1 VTAKSRRAGA
11 ALSRDRIV
19 ELAIEHAD
27 SGGLE
32 QVSMRRLA
40 AELSVTPM
48 ALYWHFANREALVDA
63 MAEQVAGQVAHDDDP
78 DAPWQQRLRAVLTA
92 ALTVVQTHPWL
103 GPLVSQRIV
112 TAPNY
117 LRALEVLL
125 DALRSAGYGRQAAAS
140 IVDIA
145 VDAVAA
151 MAFRLP
157 AAPPEE
163 PPQATSG
170 QLEKRAELLELPV
183 TDYPRIRDAALPLTS
198 PKPPGTY
205 GTLGIDI
212 LVKGIEA
219 AAPTSTRW
227 RGDSRSTR

>member
-1 VTAKSRRAGA
+1 
-11 ALSRDRIV
+11 
-19 ELAIEHAD
+19 
-27 SGGLE
+27 
-32 QVSMRRLA
+32 
-40 AELSVTPM
+40 
-48 ALYWHFANREALVDA
+48 
-63 MAEQVAGQVAHDDDP
+63 
-78 DAPWQQRLRAVLTA
+78 
-92 ALTVVQTHPWL
+92 
-103 GPLVSQRIV
+103 V